1 MTKTRV
7 PVRDG
12 VVRRTAKGE
21 NTVTTGLLLIGLLL
35 PVLLVAAVV
44 GPGRIEED
52 LNEVAPRRHPHRP
65 AREEREES

>member
-1 MTKTRV
+1 M
-7 PVRDG
+7 
-12 VVRRTAKGE
+12 
-21 NTVTTGLLLIGLLL
+21 TTGLLLIGLLL